1 MKLMIVVLLVALALG
16 GLVGALVL
24 RDPGY
29 VLVSYGGMA
38 LETSLWFALLALLVT
53 YLATRLVLRLI
64 VRIGRGGA
72 SLRSWRSERRDRN
85 ARLQTLRGLQLMA
98 EGHWRDARKRL
109 EAAAPHVE
117 VPLVNYLQAASA
129 AHHLGDAAGRDEL
142 FEAAR
147 ASADDAGLAVALT
160 HARLLFADRQWQ
172 ACLAALGPA
181 RRQDPA
187 NAELLGMQVR
197 CYRQLQDW
205 QAVIELLPE
214 IEKYHALTDSEL
226 TELRRH
232 AWLQR
237 LGDPRVDALAMSA
250 DLPKSLRRDA
260 ELVQTVARA
269 ALAAGRGDEAEPLLR
284 HALEQEWSE
293 GLVRA
298 YGLLAPAAAQH
309 QLSHA
314 EGWLK
319 KHPND
324 AELLLALGRICLGQQ
339 RWARAREYLEASLK
353 LSPDSA
359 VQGELGRLCLAMGE
373 AERGAELAV
382 QALRELPDLPLPGRG
397 A

>member
-1 MKLMIVVLLVALALG
+1 MRLGIVVLLVALALG

-29 VLVSYGGMA
+29 VLVSYGDLA
-38 LETSLWFALLALLVT
+38 LETSLWFALIALLVT
-53 YLATRLVLRLI
+53 YLALRLALRLV

-72 SLRSWRSERRDRN
+72 SLRSWRSERRDRS

-109 EAAAPHVE
+109 EAAAPHAE
-117 VPLVNYLQAASA
+117 APLVNYLHAATA
-129 AHHLGDAAGRDEL
+129 AHRLGDAVGRDAL

-147 ASADDAGLAVALT
+147 AAADDAGLAVALT
-160 HARLLFADRQWQ
+160 HARLLFADGQWQ

-187 NAELLGMQVR
+187 NVELLGMQVR

-214 IEKYHALTDSEL
+214 VEKHHALGDSEL
-226 TELRRH
+226 AELRRH

-237 LGDPRVDALAMSA
+237 LSAPRVDALALWA
-250 DLPKSLRRDA
+250 EVPKSLRRDA
-260 ELVQTVARA
+260 ELVQTAARA
-269 ALAAGRGDEAEPLLR
+269 ALAAGKGGEAEALVR

-298 YGLLAPAAAQH
+298 YGMLAPAAAPH
-309 QLSHA
+309 QLGHA

-339 RWARAREYLEASLK
+339 RWAQAREYLEASLK
-353 LSPDSA
+353 LRPDPA

-382 QALRELPDLPLPGRG
+382 QALRELPALPLPGRG